1 MPHNR
6 KEQKKQTSA
15 AGSSC
20 SSQADPRLLC
30 IISSKVSLAPMAG
43 VTDLPLRDLVRE
55 YSKTCLIT
63 TEMISS
69 ELLNQKNRQ
78 TCMTDLRKNHHPIAF
93 QVSGHKPDLIKQ
105 SAQIL
110 NDVCDVFDI
119 NMGCPVRKVVCGN
132 DGSALMRTPELAQEL
147 VEAALAGTDK
157 PVSVKF
163 RLGYSENEK
172 NFVEFGQKMQEA
184 GADFIT
190 IHGRTRAQ
198 MYSGKAD
205 WKSIALLKKNVDIPV
220 FANGDIKSVDDAI
233 CCLEESQADGVAIGR
248 GILGDPTLIHRI
260 EHYLLTGEKL
270 PPPDI
275 NEKIKILIHHL
286 NMEIDFRGEKTGVK
300 FMRKLFPYYIS
311 GIPNAAKIRSKIIT
325 EENPQIIIDELLS
338 KL

>member
-1 MPHNR
+1 MLHNR
-6 KEQKKQTSA
+6 EEQLKH
-15 AGSSC
+15 
-20 SSQADPRLLC
+20 

-78 TCMTDLRKNHHPIAF
+78 TCMTDLRENHHPIAY
-93 QVSGHKPDLIKQ
+93 QVSGHKPDLIRN

-110 NDVCDVFDI
+110 NNVCDIFDI
-119 NMGCPVRKVVCGN
+119 NMGCPVKKVVCGN
-132 DGSALMRTPELAQEL
+132 DGSALMRTPELAQDL
-147 VEAALAGTDK
+147 VRAACEGTDK

-184 GADFIT
+184 GVNFIT
-190 IHGRTRAQ
+190 IHARTRAQ
-198 MYSGKAD
+198 MYSGSAD

-233 CCLEESQADGVAIGR
+233 RCLDESGADGVAIGR

-260 EHYLLTGEKL
+260 EHYLKTGEKL
-270 PPPDI
+270 PPPNI
-275 NEKIKILIHHL
+275 SEKINILIHHM
-286 NMEIDFRGEKTGVK
+286 NMEIEFRGVSTGVK
-300 FMRKLFPYYIS
+300 FMRKLFPYYINS
-311 GIPNAAKIRSKIIT
+311 VENAAKIRSKIIT
-325 EENPQIIIDELLS
+325 EENPEIIVNELS
-338 KL
+338 KML

>member
-1 MPHNR
+1 MHHNR
-6 KEQKKQTSA
+6 QEQLK
-15 AGSSC
+15 
-20 SSQADPRLLC
+20 R

-43 VTDLPLRDLVRE
+43 VTDLPLRDLIRE

-78 TCMTDLRKNHHPIAF
+78 TCMTDLRENHHPIAY
-93 QVSGHKPDLIKQ
+93 QVSGHKPDLIKK

-110 NDVCDVFDI
+110 NNICDIFDI
-119 NMGCPVRKVVCGN
+119 NMGCPVKKVVCGN

-147 VEAALAGTDK
+147 VKAALDGTDK

-184 GADFIT
+184 GANFIT
-190 IHGRTRAQ
+190 LHGRTRSQ

-205 WKSIALLKKNVDIPV
+205 WKIISLLKKNIDIPI

-233 CCLEESQADGVAIGR
+233 QCMDESKADGVAIGR
-248 GILGDPTLIHRI
+248 GILGDPTLISRI
-260 EHYLLTGEKL
+260 EHYFLTGEKL
-270 PPPDI
+270 SPPGI
-275 NEKIKILIHHL
+275 KEKIDILIHHM
-286 NMEIDFRGEKTGVK
+286 NMEIEFRGIDTGVK

-311 GIPNAAKIRSKIIT
+311 GVSNAAKVRSKIIT
-325 EENPQIIIDELLS
+325 EENPQIIIAELK
-338 KL
+338 KLQFDLCL

>member
-1 MPHNR
+1 MNHNR
-6 KEQKKQTSA
+6 QEVLKT
-15 AGSSC
+15 
-20 SSQADPRLLC
+20 

-78 TCMTDLRKNHHPIAF
+78 TCMTDLRETHHPIAF
-93 QVSGHKPDLIKQ
+93 QVSGHKPDLIRK

-110 NDVCDVFDI
+110 NDVCDIFDI

-132 DGSALMRTPELAQEL
+132 DGSALMRTPELAQDL
-147 VEAALAGTDK
+147 VKAAKEGTDK

-172 NFVEFGQKMQEA
+172 NFVEFGEMMQEA

-198 MYSGKAD
+198 MYSGQAD
-205 WKSIALLKKNVDIPV
+205 WKSIAQLKKNVDIPV

-233 CCLEESQADGVAIGR
+233 RCIEESEADGVAIGR

-260 EHYLLTGEKL
+260 EHYFLTGEKL

-275 NEKIKILIHHL
+275 SEKIDILIHHI
-286 NMEIDFRGEKTGVK
+286 NMEIDFRGIKTGVK

-311 GIPNAAKIRSKIIT
+311 GVPNAAKIRARIVL
-325 EENPQIIIDELLS
+325 EENPEIIINELLS
-338 KL
+338 LKTVV